1 MAKTW
6 KNKKKSV
13 NTSIHDVDRDKLEKD
28 VRHYCET
35 HDFIKARSIGL
46 ALCVNPNGV
55 SRILQ
60 KLEGEGLIE
69 FHYRTRRMIVYKKRR
84 R

>member
-1 MAKTW
+1 MGSTW
-6 KNKKKSV
+6 HNKRKSLRTHI
-13 NTSIHDVDRDKLEKD
+13 NDVDRDQLEKD
-28 VRHYCET
+28 VREYCET

-46 ALCVNPNGV
+46 LLCVNPNGV

-60 KLEGEGLIE
+60 KLEKEGVIE
-69 FHYRTRRMIVYKKRR
+69 FNYRTRRMIVYKKRR